1 MNENKDISWSGDKMV
16 WKGVE
21 LGITR
26 ENLHDWKAQ
35 TGMDP
40 LIMVEWAYNN
50 SLQVIRD
57 KKLKD
62 LLDD

>member
-1 MNENKDISWSGDKMV
+1 MNENKDISWNGDKIV
-16 WKGVE
+16 CKGIE
-21 LGITR
+21 LDITR
-26 ENLHDWKAQ
+26 ENLLDWKAQ

-40 LIMVEWAYNN
+40 LLMVEWAYNN

-62 LLDD
+62 ILDD